1 VTGTA
6 SASISYQ
13 FVELPKASRVSGW
26 SASQDRNRA
35 LRPGTTPC
43 KALARLARAVGFE
56 PTTTGFAVTLS
67 NFINYH
73 LLRPMDAQ
81 VATITEVV
89 FPECEMS
96 IDAVRKARVRE
107 RRRST

>member
-1 VTGTA
+1 
-6 SASISYQ
+6 
-13 FVELPKASRVSGW
+13 
-26 SASQDRNRA
+26 
-35 LRPGTTPC
+35 
-43 KALARLARAVGFE
+43 
-56 PTTTGFAVTLS
+56 
-67 NFINYH
+67 
-73 LLRPMDAQ
+73 MDAQ